1 MSFQAYLRKLQ
12 NEKKSFASLENLN
25 CSIKDKCSTGHPQWP
40 KGKFQKTKYFKKNT
54 ISLRNLHEMS
64 TESNDTDESSK

>member
-12 NEKKSFASLENLN
+12 NEKSRSTFANLENLN

-40 KGKFQKTKYFKKNT
+40 KGKSIDFDKGK
-54 ISLRNLHEMS
+54 
-64 TESNDTDESSK
+64 D